1 VHVVVIHGWK
11 KETAE
16 LAQAISSL
24 LGITVSEA
32 RQRMI
37 GGGPAVV
44 AGFADPQQALALSE
58 KLNQNGIATM
68 VIDATEVLSR
78 ANHFIVRRFELGE
91 SVLRIETSDRQ
102 RAEIPCREIDL
113 LLAATSIVAY
123 SETKTVTE
131 RKFSLG
137 KTIFSGGIPMS
148 KKVEH
153 QQRVTTEERGKVL
166 YLYAGTRQPIV
177 FSQDGMIYD
186 GLGAAMKLT
195 RELNFA
201 YVISE
206 LRRLCPKAVYDDR
219 LLKRLGL
226 VRLLGPALS
235 PETNLDLAVEI
246 LARSLRPS
254 PKRNN
259 ILVPRTS
266 P

>member
-11 KETAE
+11 AETTE
-16 LAQAISSL
+16 LVQAISGI
-24 LGITVSEA
+24 LGILVSEV
-32 RQRMI
+32 RQRII
-37 GGGPAVV
+37 GGGPAVM
-44 AGFADPQQALALSE
+44 ASFADPQQARALSE

-68 VIDATEVLSR
+68 VVDA
-78 ANHFIVRRFELGE
+78 
-91 SVLRIETSDRQ
+91 
-102 RAEIPCREIDL
+102 AEIGL

-123 SETKTVTE
+123 SETKKVTE

-137 KTIFSGGIPMS
+137 KTILAGGIPMS

-153 QQRVTTEERGKVL
+153 QQRVTIEERGKVL
-166 YLYAGTRQPIV
+166 YLYAGDWPLIV

-195 RELNFA
+195 RELNFT
-201 YVISE
+201 YVINE
-206 LRRLCPKAVYDDR
+206 LRRLCPGAIYDDR
-219 LLKRLGL
+219 LLKRVGQ

-235 PETNLDLAVEI
+235 PETHLDLAVEI

-259 ILVPRTS
+259 AFVQ
-266 P
+266 